1 MPINYYCS
9 IGMNG
14 SNIDMNRNQLIE
26 PVIENSTSQPTTPV
40 QGQMYFDTTAGDKTM
55 YFYNGTAWIEM
66 DGSGSGVSS
75 FTNVNGTFISATTVN
90 TGATGAVTVGT
101 IDLSATGLSGTPAI
115 AATQFLRGDNTFAI
129 PAGAYT
135 GWTATGD
142 TGSASVDSGGT
153 VLFDGGSSQGI
164 TTLVNNN
171 GTGGTVSFTLDIT
184 NLAVAVPIASDFF
197 AFSDESATGDPT
209 KKALISAL
217 PFDNFTSWTLAGS
230 TGTNQTIN
238 SGNTATF
245 QGYATSDALAGIST
259 LGSATDSLKIALD
272 PKQIE
277 RLIVLDDPDTDEIV
291 YFDANSEKNQRIPV
305 SDIHLNQWGDAENT
319 IDMGGFKILDVA
331 DPTLAQDAATK
342 AYVDG
347 LVEGGL
353 TFKGTF
359 NAATGAIVSGGN
371 SGSFLYQLVTAAPGT
386 DFDPAKA
393 RVAVAVGDYYVV
405 ATAGRFYGTG
415 GTGSCA
421 TTQLLDIGD
430 SIIAVLAAAVDTSN
444 CADWSVVQ
452 SDEGVTDID
461 ATFGTFVTGTNQSG
475 AAGNVDLGTIDL
487 VNGGVGT
494 PSSST
499 FYAGDGNWRT
509 PPDIKGVTDITPS
522 AVVDELGVV
531 ITDGSTAAVKVGFSI
546 KTLAAMNAP
555 TGTDNMLI
563 ADASDSERQL
573 SVTVAKLSAAHNT
586 ATTFA
591 ADISSFGA
599 QVGSDTKGEVTHN
612 LSTFDVMV
620 QLYDNVSNETV
631 EACVDRTSVDKVTID
646 GNSFPSG
653 GSKIRVLVSKIG

>member
-1 MPINYYCS
+1 MF
-9 IGMNG
+9 
-14 SNIDMNRNQLIE
+14 
-26 PVIENSTSQPTTPV
+26 
-40 QGQMYFDTTAGDKTM
+40 FDTTTGDKTM
-55 YFYNGTAWIEM
+55 YFFNGTAWVPM
-66 DGSGSGVSS
+66 DGTGSGVAS
-75 FTNVNGTFISATTVN
+75 IA
-90 TGATGAVTVGT
+90 
-101 IDLSATGLSGTPAI
+101 II
-115 AATQFLRGDNTFAI
+115 AAGTNSNGIDTSLVIDASTSANTLRPMQFGGSANIGMVPSAAGGTDSTKFLKGDGTWAT

-142 TGSASVDSGGT
+142 SGTASVDSGGT

-164 TTLVNNN
+164 TTLVNNS

-331 DPTLAQDAATK
+331 NPTLAQDAATK

-359 NAATGAIVSGGN
+359 NALTGAIVSGGN
-371 SGSFLYQLVTAAPGT
+371 SGSFLYQLTGTA
-386 DFDPAKA
+386 FDPSAA
-393 RVAVAVGDYYVV
+393 RVAVVVGDYYVV
-405 ATAGRFYGTG
+405 ATAGNFYGSS
-415 GTGSCA
+415 GTGTCA

-430 SIIAVLAAAVDTSN
+430 SVIAVLAAAVNTSN
-444 CADWSVVQ
+444 CADWSIIQ
-452 SDEGVTDID
+452 SDEGVTDMSAD
-461 ATFGTFVTGTNQSG
+461 FGTFITGNDKTNAVGS
-475 AAGNVDLGTIDL
+475 VDLGAINL
-487 VNGGVGT
+487 VDNGAGT
-494 PSSST
+494 PSSAT

-509 PPDIKGVTDITPS
+509 PVDTNLVTSVAASTNENLDGMSVTPTTGNVIVGLDVIS
-522 AVVDELGVV
+522 LATQTTTAIDEDFIIIRTDDAGNAKIRVDNFFASHSYKQTLSAFTTGDTVALNAVVHGLG
-531 ITDGSTAAVKVGFSI
+531 S
-546 KTLAAMNAP
+546 
-555 TGTDNMLI
+555 
-563 ADASDSERQL
+563 
-573 SVTVAKLSAAHNT
+573 
-586 ATTFA
+586 
-591 ADISSFGA
+591 
-599 QVGSDTKGEVTHN
+599 
-612 LSTFDVMV
+612 FDVTV
-620 QLYDNVSNETV
+620 QLYDENTKETIQ
-631 EACVDRTSVDKVTID
+631 ACVVRDTVNIVKIT
-646 GNSFPSG
+646 GNSYPTG
-653 GSKIRVLVSKIG
+653 NITVLVSKIG